1 LAAGEEIK
9 MQGPKSLMQGAIAPG
24 MPPQELRRRVQHDRG
39 ADMQARRAIVGV
51 SLVGMAAMGIVTL
64 YQTGVIR
71 HLPDPLT
78 RWPHFHSDKVNGSPT
93 AFGYGMPD
101 GPITLAAHA
110 VNLALAAAGPPDRHR
125 RSPWLPLL
133 ATLLSGAQAAV
144 AAKYL
149 FYQMPY
155 VDEAWCPYC
164 VTDALTHFATL
175 ACTLP
180 ETARVLGALADE
192 S

>member
-1 LAAGEEIK
+1 MPAAKTLMHRTLAG
-9 MQGPKSLMQGAIAPG
+9 GL
-24 MPPQELRRRVQHDRG
+24 PPEELRRRVRSDAEEMRWRRG
-39 ADMQARRAIVGV
+39 IVGA
-51 SLVGMAAMGIVTL
+51 SLVGMAAMGVVSL

-71 HLPDPLT
+71 HLPDPPT
-78 RWPHFHSDKVNGSPT
+78 RWPHFHSDKVNASPT

-110 VNLALAAAGPPDRHR
+110 VNLALAAAGPPDRYR
-125 RSPWLPLL
+125 RRPWLPLL
-133 ATLLSGAQAAV
+133 ASLLSGAQAAV

-149 FYQMPY
+149 FHQMPY

-164 VTDALTHFATL
+164 VADALTHFATFAL
-175 ACTLP
+175 TLP
-180 ETARVLGALADE
+180 EVAQAMGALVDE